1 MAEEVA
7 EGNAN
12 TEHDKPENNSR
23 DLHEPAF
30 QQADAGAIVPTVAA
44 HLVQLFVKLVQFVV
58 KSRLSGLIQ
67 WHQYLRRLS

>member
-30 QQADAGAIVPTVAA
+30 QQADAGASVPTVAA
-44 HLVQLFVKLVQFVV
+44 HLVQLSVKLVQFVV
-58 KSRLSGLIQ
+58 QYRLSGLIK
-67 WHQYLRRLS
+67 WHQYLHRF